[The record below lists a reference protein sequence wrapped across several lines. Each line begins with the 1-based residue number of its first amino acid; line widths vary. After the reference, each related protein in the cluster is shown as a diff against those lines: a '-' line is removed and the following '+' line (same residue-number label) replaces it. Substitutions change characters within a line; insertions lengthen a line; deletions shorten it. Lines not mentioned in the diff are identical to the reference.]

1 MLIKTTSLFTIFH
14 FVIESILVEWLL
26 CNLIGPT
33 SYELLC
39 PEIVGDEPVNT
50 DVVSVNKHL

>member
-1 MLIKTTSLFTIFH
+1 MLIKTTSLFTICH

-26 CNLIGPT
+26 CNLIGPMY
-33 SYELLC
+33 YELTC

-50 DVVSVNKHL
+50 DVVSVNKHP